1 MHLCYELPAPACHIY
16 RDMKTRRMQ
25 QVLAQRALLEKE
37 LRAHLSELVFHQQQ
51 IKGWLNTVSVALSV
65 CAWITYVQA
74 CWYLWTA
81 THLCSR
87 KLLPVVASTGRA
99 GKSFSMGCCR

>member
-37 LRAHLSELVFHQQQ
+37 LRVHLSELVFHQQQ
-51 IKGWLNTVSVALSV
+51 IKGWLNTVSGSV
-65 CAWITYVQA
+65 CAWNYVQA
-74 CWYLWTA
+74 CHLWVPGQ
-81 THLCSR
+81 S
-87 KLLPVVASTGRA
+87 PV
-99 GKSFSMGCCR
+99 